1 MRRGVA
7 YPGQGITLMRRLA
20 LTALLGAIAVSAC
33 TDEARQSPT
42 EPPAIPQQNLA
53 SCRPVKF
60 PLVPATSLIK
70 QVFPPNRLRVEALA
84 GVTAIAVL
92 WDACKVNLAR
102 RGVASFINWMNR
114 NSQRLTGTRT
124 QQNQLIALLFTGVGL
139 PAPSDTPLG
148 PDFGIGTVDPAATTA
163 TTIET
168 QGNTGLIEFEPAAPG
183 QPAAFPELTV
193 VSITRRP
200 DAFRLDGFPEE
211 DQFPPFFD
219 YNASNASNTHR
230 IAAGAVARMA
240 FCLLGSTAFPDG
252 YPDGSRIGHNP
263 DPSLGPPAFE
273 IIPTDPNVAGFAGDL
288 VCNNLQ
294 TTGGSL
300 GGALG
305 FGRTAGRFFGPLVRT
320 LFLPKPL
327 MAMTV
332 GTRGPLGGLPP
343 SLTPFG
349 VVNAT
354 SYFGYEDGE
363 PAWINNGFWNRRN
376 STPLLNSAF
385 PTYVSTFDL
394 PGVAGGTVPPPFR
407 KARSGW
413 YGQLSTGNYIGTQLS
428 GDFAGSGGTSTA
440 ANSGMFVSPGLQVPD
455 VAARIELR
463 FKTWWEIEGVNPSTF
478 DIMSVE
484 ISDGESS
491 IVKYLNP
498 TTDPET
504 PEGGQPE
511 DRRAQPYT
519 SGGFNTAP
527 VWQSV
532 AYDISRFR
540 GETVHV
546 TFAFNTRDQR
556 YNGFRGWLV
565 DDVRISTGTSTAIG
579 VQLNAPLGAD
589 NQVLPADQLPSISR

>member
-1 MRRGVA
+1 MNHN
-7 YPGQGITLMRRLA
+7 
-20 LTALLGAIAVSAC
+20 SA
-33 TDEARQSPT
+33 Q
-42 EPPAIPQQNLA
+42 
-53 SCRPVKF
+53 
-60 PLVPATSLIK
+60 
-70 QVFPPNRLRVEALA
+70 
-84 GVTAIAVL
+84 
-92 WDACKVNLAR
+92 
-102 RGVASFINWMNR
+102 
-114 NSQRLTGTRT
+114 LTGSTT

-139 PAPSDTPLG
+139 PAPSSTPLG
-148 PDFGIGTVDPAATTA
+148 PDFGIGTVDPNATTP
-163 TTIET
+163 TRIET
-168 QGNTGLIEFEPAAPG
+168 EGSTGLIEFEPAAPG

-200 DAFRLDGFPEE
+200 DGFRLDGFPEE

-219 YNASNASNTHR
+219 YNASNASNTHK

-240 FCLLGSTAFPDG
+240 FCLLGSTSFPDG
-252 YPDGSRIGHNP
+252 YPDGARIGHNP

-273 IIPTDPNVAGFAGDL
+273 IIPADPNVADFAGDL
-288 VCNNLQ
+288 ICNNLES
-294 TTGGSL
+294 TGGSL
-300 GGALG
+300 SRALG
-305 FGRTAGRFFGPLVRT
+305 MGQTAGRFFGPLVRT

-327 MAMTV
+327 MAATV
-332 GTRGPLGGLPP
+332 GTKGPLGGLPP

-363 PAWINNGFWNRRN
+363 PAWDGGGSFWNRRAA
-376 STPLLNSAF
+376 TPLINSAF

-394 PGVAGGTVPPPFR
+394 PGVTGGTVPPPFR

-413 YGQLSTGNYIGTQLS
+413 YGQVSTGNYIGTQLT
-428 GDFAGSGGTSTA
+428 GDVSGSGGTSTA
-440 ANSGMFVSPGLQVPD
+440 ANSGTFVSPELQVPD
-455 VAARIELR
+455 VPAGIELR
-463 FKTWWEIEGVNPSTF
+463 FKTWWEIESVNPSTF

-498 TTDPET
+498 ATDP
-504 PEGGQPE
+504 GGSP
-511 DRRAQPYT
+511 AQAFT

-532 AYDISRFR
+532 AYDISQFR

-565 DDVRISTGTSTAIG
+565 DDVRISTGTSTPIG

-589 NQVLPADQLPSISR
+589 NQLLPADQLPSISR

>member
-1 MRRGVA
+1 
-7 YPGQGITLMRRLA
+7 MRRLA
-20 LTALLGAIAVSAC
+20 LAALLSAIVVSGC
-33 TDEARQSPT
+33 TDQTKQSPT
-42 EPPAIPQQNLA
+42 EPSATPDQSLA

-60 PLVPATSLIK
+60 PLVKATGLIA
-70 QVFPPNRLRVEALA
+70 QVFPANRLRVEALA
-84 GVTAIAVL
+84 RAAAIAVL
-92 WDACKVNLAR
+92 WDACKPDLAR
-102 RGVASFINWMNR
+102 KGVASFIDWMNR
-114 NSQRLTGTRT
+114 NSSALLPGSTT

-139 PAPSDTPLG
+139 PAPSSIPLG
-148 PDFGIGTVDPAATTA
+148 PDFGIGTVDPSATSPTK
-163 TTIET
+163 IET
-168 QGNTGLIEFEPAAPG
+168 QGNTGLIEFQPAAPG
-183 QPAAFPELTV
+183 RPAAFPELTV

-200 DAFRLDGFPEE
+200 DGFRLDGFPEE

-219 YNASNASNTHR
+219 YNASNASNTHK

-240 FCLLGSTAFPDG
+240 FCLIGSTNFPDG
-252 YPDGSRIGHNP
+252 YPDGARIGHNP

-273 IIPTDPNVAGFAGDL
+273 IIPADPNVAEFAGDL
-288 VCNNLQ
+288 ICNNLQ
-294 TTGGSL
+294 STGL

-305 FGRTAGRFFGPLVRT
+305 LGQKAGRFFGPLVRT
-320 LFLPKPL
+320 LFLPQPL
-327 MAMTV
+327 MAATV

-363 PAWINNGFWNRRN
+363 PAWSDDGFWNRRN

-394 PGVAGGTVPPPFR
+394 PGVAGGTVPLPFR

-413 YGQLSTGNYIGTQLS
+413 YGQVLTGNYIGTQFT
-428 GDFAGSGGTSTA
+428 GDSPGSGGTSTA
-440 ANSGMFVSPGLQVPD
+440 ANSGTFVSPELQVPD
-455 VAARIELR
+455 VPATIELR
-463 FKTWWEIEGVNPSTF
+463 FKTWWEIESVNPSTF
-478 DIMSVE
+478 DKMSVE

-498 TTDPET
+498 ETDP
-504 PEGGQPE
+504 GGSP
-511 DRRAQPYT
+511 AQPYT

-540 GETVHV
+540 GKTVHV
-546 TFAFNTRDQR
+546 TFAFNTRDEK

-565 DDVRISTGTSTAIG
+565 DDVRISTGTSTPIV
-579 VQLNAPLGAD
+579 VQLNAPLRGET
-589 NQVLPADQLPSISR
+589 QLLPANQLPSISR